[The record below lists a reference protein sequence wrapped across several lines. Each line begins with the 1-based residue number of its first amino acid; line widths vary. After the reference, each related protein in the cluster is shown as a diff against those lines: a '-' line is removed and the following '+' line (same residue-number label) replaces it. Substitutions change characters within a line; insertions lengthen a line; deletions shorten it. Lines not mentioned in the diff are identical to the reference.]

1 MSWRND
7 MYNRKMDEFMEEG
20 WRLLSDDEV
29 LDIYD
34 VLDGFEIKKIVDEG
48 EIINS
53 VNEERKV

>member
-34 VLDGFEIKKIVDEG
+34 VLDGFEIK
-48 EIINS
+48 EIREKEEED
-53 VNEERKV
+53 NE